1 MAHVSNIQSLTGS
14 PSLQMMAA
22 AGSFLEKQLRPI
34 FEQADIDYGAIKVS
48 TAVKY
53 DEWSHCV
60 PGNI

>member
-1 MAHVSNIQSLTGS
+1 
-14 PSLQMMAA
+14 MMAA